1 MGENKETLK
10 VEGLGVNTVPAVEG
24 MNNKIDVTSTPT
36 VASKPEAQKLD
47 VTASPTVSQAPAAK
61 IDPSAIPTSS
71 TAGQS
76 SDKDITKIIFIVIGA
91 FIALSV
97 LIIIITSVTGKKL
110 VCTYNY
116 DYMGEKRETTITVKF
131 NGDDKVKYIKEES
144 KRDLTNSNMHN
155 DKSDEELDNML
166 KNEVKDLKGDKIKYK
181 RDGKV
186 LSYSYE
192 YNSDKLKSY
201 SSFKYEDMKKSLE
214 SSSFS
219 CK

>member
-116 DYMGEKRETTITVKF
+116 DYMGEI
-131 NGDDKVKYIKEES
+131 S
-144 KRDLTNSNMHN
+144 
-155 DKSDEELDNML
+155 
-166 KNEVKDLKGDKIKYK
+166 
-181 RDGKV
+181 
-186 LSYSYE
+186 
-192 YNSDKLKSY
+192 
-201 SSFKYEDMKKSLE
+201 
-214 SSSFS
+214 
-219 CK
+219 